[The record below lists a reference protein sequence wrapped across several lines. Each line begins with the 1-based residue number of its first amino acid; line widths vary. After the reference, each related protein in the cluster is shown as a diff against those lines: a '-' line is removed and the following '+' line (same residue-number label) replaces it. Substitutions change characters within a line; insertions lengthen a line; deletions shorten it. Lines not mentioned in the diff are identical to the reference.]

1 MSDAEK
7 KPVDNDFSMD
17 RSMSSRIDSFGDD
30 DGFGYEEGGGAPRRR
45 FNNRYSKAPA
55 VEVRELPEFKR
66 VTGASL
72 KPDPRYRDMLVSK
85 FINCMMWEGKK
96 SISQEILYDAMDV
109 IADRTKKD
117 ALEVFKK
124 AIENVKPLVEV
135 KSKRVGGA
143 TYQVPVP
150 VNAKR
155 QLSLAIRWILAASRA
170 KKGQPMAKK
179 LAGELFDAYNKEG
192 NSMKKREDTHK
203 MAEANKAF
211 AHFAF

>member
-1 MSDAEK
+1 
-7 KPVDNDFSMD
+7 
-17 RSMSSRIDSFGDD
+17 
-30 DGFGYEEGGGAPRRR
+30 
-45 FNNRYSKAPA
+45 
-55 VEVRELPEFKR
+55 
-66 VTGASL
+66 
-72 KPDPRYRDMLVSK
+72 MLASK

-96 SISQEILYDAMDV
+96 SISQAIFYEALDI
-109 IADRTKKD
+109 IADRSKKD
-117 ALEVFKK
+117 GLEVFKT
-124 AIENVKPLVEV
+124 AIEHVKPLVEV
-135 KSKRVGGA
+135 QTKRVGGA

-155 QLSLAIRWILAASRA
+155 QLSLAIRWILAASRS

-179 LAGELFDAYNKEG
+179 LAGELFDAFNKEG